1 MKALRLPSHLAA
13 ALLLAAA
20 FVVGAWWAAT
30 PAAAH
35 DQLISSTPAD
45 GGTLTELPTQIVLE
59 FNNELI
65 DAAPALLIRDAANT
79 TIHRATPEVDGR
91 FATTAFPELGDGSY
105 RIAWSVVSSDGHRI
119 EGSMPFEMATGRA
132 AAPLASPGA
141 ASTGAASTGAA
152 STGADSGPDDDV
164 ASVSATAAEEAGLAG
179 LPAAARVAIGIG
191 GVGAVAAVAAVVVL
205 RARRGGLR

>member
-132 AAPLASPGA
+132 AAPLASPD
-141 ASTGAASTGAA
+141 AASTGAA

>member
-132 AAPLASPGA
+132 AAPWRARTRRPRVRR
-141 ASTGAASTGAA
+141 
-152 STGADSGPDDDV
+152 PRV
-164 ASVSATAAEEAGLAG
+164 RTAARTTTWRRCPRRRPRRPGSPACLPPRGWRSASAGSVRWRRWPPLSCSVRG
-179 LPAAARVAIGIG
+179 E
-191 GVGAVAAVAAVVVL
+191 VG
-205 RARRGGLR
+205 

>member
-1 MKALRLPSHLAA
+1 VKALRLPSHLAA

-141 ASTGAASTGAA
+141 ASTGAASTGA
-152 STGADSGPDDDV
+152 DSGPDDDV

>member
-13 ALLLAAA
+13 ALRLAAA

-141 ASTGAASTGAA
+141 ASTGAASTGA
-152 STGADSGPDDDV
+152 DSGPDDDV

>member
-1 MKALRLPSHLAA
+1 
-13 ALLLAAA
+13 
-20 FVVGAWWAAT
+20 
-30 PAAAH
+30 
-35 DQLISSTPAD
+35 
-45 GGTLTELPTQIVLE
+45 VLE

-141 ASTGAASTGAA
+141 ASTGAASTGA
-152 STGADSGPDDDV
+152 DSGPDDDV

>member
-119 EGSMPFEMATGRA
+119 EGTIAYWANTTIPRSTRNAT
-132 AAPLASPGA
+132 S
-141 ASTGAASTGAA
+141 
-152 STGADSGPDDDV
+152 SGK
-164 ASVSATAAEEAGLAG
+164 
-179 LPAAARVAIGIG
+179 
-191 GVGAVAAVAAVVVL
+191 
-205 RARRGGLR
+205 